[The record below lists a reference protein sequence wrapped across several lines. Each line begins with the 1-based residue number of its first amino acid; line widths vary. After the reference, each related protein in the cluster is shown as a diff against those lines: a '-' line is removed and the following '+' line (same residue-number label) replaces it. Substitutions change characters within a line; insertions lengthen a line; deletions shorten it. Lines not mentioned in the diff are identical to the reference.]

1 MTRFKPQTSGVGS
14 NCFTNWATT
23 TAQFYSNLSDGFSHE
38 WVNGESHSRQDRP
51 LQPNQPPPA
60 RQRRSEEEQRHQ
72 QAEEQQAD
80 SDDRGIKLGLGD
92 FIFYSI
98 LVIQISLV
106 ISLT

>member
-1 MTRFKPQTSGVGS
+1 MTRFEPQTSGVGS

-23 TAQFYSNLSDGFSHE
+23 TAQFYSNLSDGFSRE
-38 WVNGESHSRQDRP
+38 WVNGESHSCQDRQ
-51 LQPNQPPPA
+51 LQPNQPLPA
-60 RQRRSEEEQRHQ
+60 HQRRSEVEQYDH
-72 QAEEQQAD
+72 QAEEQEAD